1 LPQCTAEF
9 LVLLFYEMGLCGQG
23 ANGATPITWQEIYAW
38 NEIAD
43 KRLTPWEAN
52 MLYEMSC
59 AYVAEIHAGT
69 EMGRPAPYSET
80 DMTVERRKSVASKF
94 RASIE
99 AAKQSR

>member
-1 LPQCTAEF
+1 
-9 LVLLFYEMGLCGQG
+9 LFYELGLCGQG
-23 ANGATPITWQEIYAW
+23 ANGATTITWQEIQSW

-52 MLYEMSC
+52 MLHEMSG
-59 AYVAEIHAGT
+59 AYVAEVHAAT
-69 EMGRPAPYSET
+69 ELGRPAPYSET